1 MGACNAHLESG
12 LISNEFN
19 VMSKVSQHT
28 QMFSKVASATL
39 SFYLAGIGGIF
50 GQEET
55 GGNIRRWTNQQGQS
69 VEAAFGG
76 IAEGKVALKLQNGT
90 VSYVPLEILSKA
102 DQDYIQS
109 VRDKTGSTL
118 RNTAAASTKDAV
130 LHWPQGILAIDPKT
144 VNVVPGDQKAAERKY
159 HYRTDAFEFIANAP
173 LAGSVVSEIAT
184 DFELVRGAFT
194 RMPWGWEPKPLT
206 SSHFQIYL
214 TETDDDYFAMGGD
227 DRSSASS
234 KNDKTF
240 IKFRA
245 LGLKKVGSRYQYD
258 SRLMEPGRV
267 TSLTTRVMLWDVR
280 MMLLPWSLNGMEN
293 FMRHI
298 AYQNNGTMKFQDL
311 ESVLKKEIKIQ
322 AGYGAQL
329 NLPGMLRYLREDWN
343 TRSTA
348 SVSKIQIQCKLDSML
363 LLYYFGYLD
372 GDGTGTALHRYYSG
386 AFKGAPD
393 GAGTISVEGR
403 SRNPYTIGKE
413 LLDGLLAGRD
423 DATLAAE
430 MDAKFQSIGLK
441 FTK

>member
-1 MGACNAHLESG
+1 
-12 LISNEFN
+12 
-19 VMSKVSQHT
+19 MSKVSQYT
-28 QMFSKVASATL
+28 QAFSKVASATL
-39 SFYLAGIGGIF
+39 SIYLASIGGVF
-50 GQEET
+50 GQGET
-55 GGNIRRWTNQQGQS
+55 VDNVRRWTNQQGQS
-69 VEAAFGG
+69 VHAAFGG
-76 IAEGKVALKLQNGT
+76 VTEGKVALKLQNGT
-90 VSYVPLEILSKA
+90 VSYVALEILSKA
-102 DQDYIQS
+102 DQDYVQS
-109 VRDKTGSTL
+109 FQDKAGSVPGNVASTL
-118 RNTAAASTKDAV
+118 PKNAV
-130 LHWPQGILAIDPKT
+130 LNWPPGILSVDPKT
-144 VNVVPGDQKAAERKY
+144 VNVVPGEQKAAERKY

-173 LAGSVVSEIAT
+173 LAGSVVSEIAA
-184 DFELVRGAFT
+184 DFELVRSAFT
-194 RMPWGWEPKPLT
+194 RMPWGWEPKPLAN
-206 SSHFQIYL
+206 SHFQIYL

-311 ESVLKKEIKIQ
+311 EGALKKEIKIQ
-322 AGYGAQL
+322 VGYGAQL

-343 TRSTA
+343 TRSNA
-348 SVSKIQIQCKLDSML
+348 SVSKIQLQYKLDSML

-386 AFKGAPD
+386 AFLGTPD
-393 GAGTISVEGR
+393 GAGRISIGGR

-413 LLDGLLAGRD
+413 LLDELLAGRD
-423 DATLAAE
+423 DAALTAE
-430 MDAKFQSIGLK
+430 MDTKFQSIGLK

>member
-1 MGACNAHLESG
+1 M
-12 LISNEFN
+12 F
-19 VMSKVSQHT
+19 KVSQYT
-28 QMFSKVASATL
+28 KVFSKGMGAPLFFSL
-39 SFYLAGIGGIF
+39 IC
-50 GQEET
+50 T
-55 GGNIRRWTNQQGQS
+55 GGLLGQGENASGVRRWTNQQGQTVDAS
-69 VEAAFGG
+69 FGG
-76 IAEGKVALKLQNGT
+76 LSDDKVVLKLQNGT
-90 VSYVPLEILSKA
+90 VSHVALDVLSKA
-102 DQDYIQS
+102 DQDFIQS
-109 VRDKTGSTL
+109 LQGKAGATSISTL
-118 RNTAAASTKDAV
+118 PATPLPGNAV
-130 LHWPQGILAIDPKT
+130 LNWPPGILSVDPKT
-144 VNVVPGDQKAAERKY
+144 VIVVPGEQKPTERKY
-159 HYRTDAFEFIANAP
+159 YYRTDAFEFIANAP

-184 DFELVRGAFT
+184 DFELVRKAFT

-206 SSHFQIYL
+206 ASHFQIYL
-214 TETDDDYFAMGGD
+214 TETDDDYIAMGGD

-280 MMLLPWSLNGMEN
+280 SILLPWSLNGMEN

-311 ESVLKKEIKIQ
+311 ETALKKEIKIQ
-322 AGYGAQL
+322 MGYGAQL

-348 SVSKIQIQCKLDSML
+348 SVMKIQLQYKLDAML

-386 AFKGAPD
+386 AFQGTPD
-393 GAGTISVEGR
+393 STGRVSIGGR
-403 SRNPYTIGKE
+403 SRSPYAIGKE
-413 LLDGLLAGRD
+413 LLDELLAGRD
-423 DATLAAE
+423 DAALTAE
-430 MDAKFQSIGLK
+430 MDAKFQGIGLK
-441 FTK
+441 FAK